1 MKENNWEYGH
11 LPESDRLTYIKDGD
25 MRIYRMDT
33 QNNARLKKAY
43 QDAGLDTSKID
54 NWQSQ
59 LDTARAGAV
68 ANIPKYSNNSA
79 YALALEDLENAR
91 KMAEDALKSVKNT
104 SNAIDED
111 YVNRGIRLGNKE
123 YAEQKQYLKKAFLD
137 EIERLSKTYGMS
149 VMKNSGKQFYGKYK
163 KIADDLLG

>member
-1 MKENNWEYGH
+1 MAKNRWRYANLTEDDKLERVGRGNTELYRI
-11 LPESDRLTYIKDGD
+11 ESEKNKL
-25 MRIYRMDT
+25 
-33 QNNARLKKAY
+33 LKSSY

-54 NWQSQ
+54 KWQSQ
-59 LDTARAGAV
+59 LDTARAEAV

-79 YALALEDLENAR
+79 YVLALEDLKNAR

-123 YAEQKQYLKKAFLD
+123 YTEKKQYLKKAFLD

-149 VMKNSGKQFYGKYK
+149 VMKNYGKRFYGKYK